1 MAAVSYTIQVG
12 DTLESVL
19 AGTNAPSAG
28 QVELRIA
35 DQAGSS
41 VTDGGSTR
49 GPKKSEVQAL
59 IRILEQYLI
68 RDTNLID

>member
-1 MAAVSYTIQVG
+1 MAAVSYTIKVG
-12 DTLESVL
+12 DVLEGVL

-35 DQAGSS
+35 DQAGAS
-41 VTDGGSTR
+41 VTDKGATR
-49 GPKKSEVQAL
+49 GPKKSEVQVA
-59 IRILEQYLI
+59 IRILEQYLL